1 MDIINLPDQNTRF
14 FSWLLSHNGLFCS
27 RECQFLNKEISL
39 EMRQNM
45 VTNALFLLSYK
56 IIHSHIKCQ
65 IPYILIYSHTK
76 GQVFVN
82 FVYYLILSGSVTLFG
97 PSE

>member
-39 EMRQNM
+39 EMRTKYGHQCIVPALIQNH
-45 VTNALFLLSYK
+45 TFSYK
-56 IIHSHIKCQ
+56 MPNPIHSHIFSYKRSSFCQ
-65 IPYILIYSHTK
+65 FCILSHT
-76 GQVFVN
+76 FW
-82 FVYYLILSGSVTLFG
+82 FSYFIRTI
-97 PSE
+97 